1 MTILSIFKQIVRILE
16 LATNK
21 QKINLL
27 FLLSFVV
34 LCSSI
39 EVFSVY
45 LVVPVYSILIQGN
58 SINEVLPWIES
69 TLNISLANPQ
79 VDKFLALFCF
89 AITFII
95 SNSLKAIVIWH
106 AGRITG
112 AVGAHLFSLS
122 YSRIL
127 SKPYELLSSENI
139 SRYSSNLITTNTY
152 YVAVLK
158 NLILLVQYFV
168 TTILLLFTLFYLNPL
183 ATLFALIFLIVPY
196 LIIIKFAKPTL
207 FRLSKQIAISHEE
220 ITRYI
225 QEGFKSLKT
234 IQHFKAQE
242 YYTKLFYKRESS
254 MRQNIAIGEFIEGF
268 PRLFLEG
275 LGLTMLATLFGSSV
289 LIKSLNVPL
298 VFIVTL
304 IFACQKIL
312 PTLQQIYR
320 IISYIVTYSYSVN
333 DLFNI
338 FHAKNTYK
346 RKLKFLDKSIV
357 FSNVS
362 YSYQKTKYNTQRIND
377 KKKGDYILK
386 NINFEIKFP
395 SSVSITGDSGCG
407 KTTLVDLLTG
417 LLIPSKGFISYPSAF
432 KNNENIGYVPQ
443 EVPLINGTIL
453 DNLCLGNQNLLKD
466 KDYLYKCIKLT
477 NLDLTL
483 KKLPMGLE
491 TMLGEQAVNLSGGQ
505 IQRIGIARALL
516 TKPKLLVL
524 DESTNALDSE
534 SEEKII
540 NCLIK
545 EFADSLI
552 IIISHNKFIT
562 RKCSH
567 NIHLNNEG
575 CMIYSQK

>member
-1 MTILSIFKQIVRILE
+1 MTILSIFKQIIWILE
-16 LATNK
+16 LATKK
-21 QKINLL
+21 QKVNLL
-27 FLLSFVV
+27 FLFSFVV
-34 LCSSI
+34 LCSFI

-58 SINEVLPWIES
+58 SINELLPWIES
-69 TLNISLANPQ
+69 TLNISLTNPQ

-95 SNSLKAIVIWH
+95 SNTLKAIVIWH

-112 AVGAHLFSLS
+112 AIGAHLFSLS

-168 TTILLLFTLFYLNPL
+168 TTILLLSTLFYLNPL
-183 ATLFALIFLIVPY
+183 ATLFALIFLIIPY

-207 FRLSKQIAISHEE
+207 FRISKQIAISHEE

-254 MRQNIAIGEFIEGF
+254 MRQNVAFGEFIESF
-268 PRLFLEG
+268 PRLFLEV

-289 LIKSLNVPL
+289 LIKSFNVPL

-338 FHAKNTYK
+338 FHAKNTYR
-346 RKLKFLDKSIV
+346 RKLKFLDKSII
-357 FSNVS
+357 FSNVF
-362 YSYQKTKYNTQRIND
+362 YSYQKTKYNTQLIND
-377 KKKGDYILK
+377 KKKSDYILK

-417 LLIPSKGFISYPSAF
+417 LLIPSKGSISYPSAF

-477 NLDLTL
+477 NLDNTL
-483 KKLPMGLE
+483 KKLPMGLD

-575 CMIYSQK
+575 CMIYSQR

>member
-1 MTILSIFKQIVRILE
+1 MTILSIFKQIIWILE
-16 LATNK
+16 LATKK
-21 QKINLL
+21 QKVNLL
-27 FLLSFVV
+27 FLFSFVV
-34 LCSSI
+34 LCSFI

-58 SINEVLPWIES
+58 SINELLPWIES
-69 TLNISLANPQ
+69 TLNISLTNPQ

-95 SNSLKAIVIWH
+95 SNTLKAIVIWH

-112 AVGAHLFSLS
+112 AIGAHLFSLS

-168 TTILLLFTLFYLNPL
+168 TTILLLSTLFYLNPL
-183 ATLFALIFLIVPY
+183 ATLFALTFLIIPY

-207 FRLSKQIAISHEE
+207 FRISKQIAISHEE

-254 MRQNIAIGEFIEGF
+254 MRQNVAFGEFIESF
-268 PRLFLEG
+268 PRLFLEV

-289 LIKSLNVPL
+289 LIKSYNIPL

-320 IISYIVTYSYSVN
+320 IISYVVTFSYSVN

-338 FHAKNTYK
+338 FHAKNTYR
-346 RKLKFLDKSIV
+346 RKLKFLDKSII
-357 FSNVS
+357 FSNVF

-377 KKKGDYILK
+377 MKKIDYILK

-417 LLIPSKGFISYPSAF
+417 LLIPSKGSISYPSAF

-477 NLDLTL
+477 NLDNTL
-483 KKLPMGLE
+483 KKLPMGLD

-575 CMIYSQK
+575 CMIYSQR